1 MDAPEIAVFASILV
15 AWAAVLG
22 LVGPVF
28 LRQGRVEGELKA
40 TRERS
45 DDQFGW
51 ARDRTDAQYK
61 ELREWAEGQFKQA
74 RERSDAQYKELR
86 EWAEGQFKQARERSD
101 AQHKEL
107 LERSDAQHAETLVE
121 IRRLTDALV
130 AHSHT
135 DGGII
140 FHIPPPSI
148 PPRQE

>member
-1 MDAPEIAVFASILV
+1 MDAPTIAALASVAV
-15 AWAAVLG
+15 AWVAILG
-22 LVGPVF
+22 LVGPIY
-28 LRQGRVEGELKA
+28 LRQGRVEGEIKA

-51 ARDRTDAQYK
+51 ARERSDAQYR
-61 ELREWAEGQFKQA
+61 ELREWAEGQF
-74 RERSDAQYKELR
+74 RE
-86 EWAEGQFKQARERSD
+86 ARERSD
-101 AQHKEL
+101 AQHREL
-107 LERSDAQHAETLVE
+107 RDWAEAQFREARERSDVQHAETLTE

-140 FHIPPPSI
+140 FHIPPPSG